1 MRNKFFDALAEHS
14 DRRVSKI
21 VEQRL
26 ADIELALERGYT
38 HRQILEQL
46 HREGIA
52 ITPAYYHRLIP
63 RLRARAKVAAL
74 ALDRVGTNTPDSST
88 SSITHGVRKPVP
100 GIPLISENHSASTPI
115 APPVLM
121 PQTSGANAPDLP
133 AALDKGSSGATST
146 ISDEPSGTKP
156 FTWSGREFLDK
167 DWSNF

>member
-1 MRNKFFDALAEHS
+1 MRNKFFDALEEHS
-14 DRRVSKI
+14 GRRVSKI

-88 SSITHGVRKPVP
+88 SSITHGIRKPIP
-100 GIPLISENHSASTPI
+100 GIPLMSEDHSASTPI
-115 APPVLM
+115 APPVPM
-121 PQTSGANAPDLP
+121 PQTSGAKAPNLP
-133 AALDKGSSGATST
+133 VALEKSSSGAAST
-146 ISDEPSGTKP
+146 IDDKLSGTKP

-167 DWSNF
+167 DWTNF